1 MYRISIIT
9 CLFIF
14 TCLNG
19 SAQSPNALNFDGT
32 NDYVQTTFD
41 GIGGNS
47 SRTVEA
53 WIKTPYQANQEVI
66 TDWGSMS
73 TGQRFTFN
81 LIAGKIRCEIGGN
94 GVTGTTL
101 VADNTWHHVAVTFNN
116 SSSPKY
122 RMYVD
127 GSLEA
132 SFNLTVTI
140 NSSTTATDFRI
151 GRRVDNANHFTGSID
166 EVRVW
171 NYDRTASEISNNM
184 NTEFCTIPSGLVA
197 YHKLNQGVAGG
208 TNTGLTDSPDVSGN
222 ANDGTLNGFGLSGSS
237 SNWVNGVSLS
247 TSSVSSS
254 VSITGCDTF
263 ISPSGNYVWTQSGT
277 YVDTTQ
283 TAAGCDSILTIN
295 LTMLSNS
302 YGAISTAACSSYTSP
317 SGNHT
322 WLESGAHLDTIAN
335 AAGCDSILLIDL
347 TIQNSTDTF
356 ALSGC
361 GQILSPS
368 GNHLW
373 TQSGTYLDTILNA
386 AGCDSLLTVAVEIIP
401 NSSRNISPEA
411 CQSYTSPSGNHVW
424 TDSGVYQDTL
434 VNAAG
439 CDSILTITLTI
450 KEIDNG
456 VTQLGYKLTANA
468 NAASYQWLDCEDDYA
483 IIPGSLGQSYVSTK
497 DGTFAVRVSKDGCVD
512 TSDCFEINI
521 VGISTATNPS
531 IIIWPNPT
539 SEAVHIQ
546 FSSGSVSEVQVMN
559 ITGKKHTTVYS
570 PVNNDRIPLPEAP
583 GFYLLR
589 VITNEGSETFP
600 IQRL

>member
-302 YGAISTAACSSYTSP
+302 SIRLVFSRRLSFRRPNAMFSATLRC
-317 SGNHT
+317 GNKAR
-322 WLESGAHLDTIAN
+322 S
-335 AAGCDSILLIDL
+335 
-347 TIQNSTDTF
+347 
-356 ALSGC
+356 
-361 GQILSPS
+361 
-368 GNHLW
+368 
-373 TQSGTYLDTILNA
+373 
-386 AGCDSLLTVAVEIIP
+386 
-401 NSSRNISPEA
+401 
-411 CQSYTSPSGNHVW
+411 
-424 TDSGVYQDTL
+424 
-434 VNAAG
+434 
-439 CDSILTITLTI
+439 
-450 KEIDNG
+450 
-456 VTQLGYKLTANA
+456 
-468 NAASYQWLDCEDDYA
+468 
-483 IIPGSLGQSYVSTK
+483 
-497 DGTFAVRVSKDGCVD
+497 
-512 TSDCFEINI
+512 
-521 VGISTATNPS
+521 
-531 IIIWPNPT
+531 
-539 SEAVHIQ
+539 
-546 FSSGSVSEVQVMN
+546 
-559 ITGKKHTTVYS
+559 
-570 PVNNDRIPLPEAP
+570 
-583 GFYLLR
+583 
-589 VITNEGSETFP
+589 
-600 IQRL
+600 